1 MSPHNIQAII
11 VSKLFRAYGLYN
23 QYGNYIYYTA
33 GNIVSKLFRAY
44 GLYNYLIFVVMGIF
58 QEVSKL
64 FRAYGLYNDDISFD
78 LELTPEGFKALSS
91 LRVI

>member
-1 MSPHNIQAII
+1 MST

-23 QYGNYIYYTA
+23 CEMSPHNIQAI
-33 GNIVSKLFRAY
+33 IVSKLFRAY